1 MWLTYE
7 QMLLLLLLLVANG
20 SPLIVRALFPCH
32 LNWRLDGGHDFIDG
46 HPLFGS
52 TKMVRGV
59 LGALTIT
66 PLASVLLGLGWQLG
80 LLTGLFAM
88 LGDLTSSFVK
98 RRLGMPSSSM
108 ALGLDQVPESLFP
121 LLAAD
126 CWSTCRYCRLRGWS
140 GCFLSVN
147 CCCPGCSTGC
157 TCASIPIEGA
167 AGAVSP
173 RAGSSVAH

>member
-1 MWLTYE
+1 MWLTHE
-7 QMLLLLLLLVANG
+7 QMLLLLLVANG
-20 SPLIVRALFPCH
+20 SPLIVQALFPCR

-52 TKMVRGV
+52 TKTVRGV

-121 LLAAD
+121 LLA
-126 CWSTCRYCRLRGWS
+126 SRLLVDLPLLQIAWLVGLFFVS
-140 GCFLSVN
+140 ELLLSRVLYRLHLRKH
-147 CCCPGCSTGC
+147 PY
-157 TCASIPIEGA
+157 
-167 AGAVSP
+167 
-173 RAGSSVAH
+173 